1 MEIVDL
7 REIQRLQRNKY
18 NLVVCELFNRYIHGY
33 CEDSDKSVEDHYLCV
48 HVLRDRRIFDTYDSS
63 EDEDN
68 DIFANINSYEPHIYD
83 IVDLHGAYYASRSRA
98 THRPHKFIRNYDN
111 IISRHNYIQP
121 HIGQVIYLSS
131 GECVAIIKTIWLRL
145 VQKCWRRVYNQ
156 KKIVIS
162 RRRSLDSLK
171 HREVHGKWPNN
182 CNYLPSIYGM
192 FWSGTRIYV

>member
-33 CEDSDKSVEDHYLCV
+33 CEDSDASVEDHYLCV
-48 HVLRDRRIFDTYDSS
+48 HILRDRSIFDTYDSS
-63 EDEDN
+63 DDEDN
-68 DIFANINSYEPHIYD
+68 AVYSDEAHIYD
-83 IVDLHGAYYASRSRA
+83 IVDLHGAYYSSRA
-98 THRPHKFIRNYDN
+98 RVRHRPHKFIRNYDN
-111 IISRHNYIQP
+111 IISQDNYIQP
-121 HIGQVIYLSS
+121 HIGEVIYLSS

-156 KKIVIS
+156 KKVVIL
-162 RRRSLDSLK
+162 RRRNLDSLR
-171 HREVHGKWPNN
+171 HREVHGKWPSN

-192 FWSGTRIYV
+192 FWSGICVYV